1 MGKMKFNRKFIK
13 NREAVSAVIGVIL
26 MVAITVA
33 IVGVLWGYLSGLIG
47 GPTTDYT
54 MSAQLYNTD
63 TTNHAVTYTVEKV
76 SDAAIKW
83 EDITVS
89 LIEDD
94 GTVSSGS
101 IADGTLSRQ
110 PSDATYVA
118 IGQTFTVDVGD
129 SAWTGIIKLIYK
141 NDVLW
146 TSQTLSL

>member
-1 MGKMKFNRKFIK
+1 MGKMKVNRKFIR

-63 TTNHAVTYTVEKV
+63 TTAHAVTYTVEKV

-83 EDITVS
+83 DDINVTLVK
-89 LIEDD
+89 ED
-94 GTVSSGS
+94 GTVSY
-101 IADGTLSRQ
+101 GTLSHH
-110 PSDATYVA
+110 PTTATYVA